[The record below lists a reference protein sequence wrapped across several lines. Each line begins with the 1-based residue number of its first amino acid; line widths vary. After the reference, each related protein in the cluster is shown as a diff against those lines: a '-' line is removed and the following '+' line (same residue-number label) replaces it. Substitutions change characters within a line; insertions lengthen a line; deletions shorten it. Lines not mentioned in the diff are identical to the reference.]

1 VEILMAVLVGV
12 FFGVGIHLLQQRGVL
27 RLALGVA
34 MLGHGAHLALM
45 TVAGLQRGAPPVVT
59 PGVEAYADPL
69 PQALVLTAIVIGF
82 GVTAFLLALCY
93 RTYQEFGTDDL
104 SKLTEPDALLERQG
118 HDADGEAP

>member
-1 VEILMAVLVGV
+1 MALLVGV

-45 TVAGLQRGAPPVVT
+45 TVAGPQRGAPPVISAE
-59 PGVEAYADPL
+59 VEVYADPL

-104 SKLTEPDALLERQG
+104 AELKEPDDVLSAQQHG
-118 HDADGEAP
+118 DDGEGA